1 MDEQSVALDVEKTTE
16 AENQPSYEYNSF
28 SSSLAYSNYYFG
40 LNIFD
45 MYSQDQLAALVKD
58 PMANNQILRELS
70 LILYGTNGQFSN
82 SVDFMVA
89 MPTLDSVVI
98 SRGASPTKKRRNEQ
112 LMESALRT
120 IKHKEFLRDALFR
133 DLVEGVCFYYLETVS
148 RPESKK
154 KMLTDYD
161 VNSIVELNE
170 VGMNAS
176 VISLPA
182 DYTRIVGFKNSS
194 PVLAFNLDY
203 FKTSDLEPIEQKL
216 RKFPKEIRDAYN
228 KKKGTWKE
236 SGNWVVLNNDHT
248 ISHKIKSKR
257 EEIWGRPLVLS
268 AISDILYGDYFVQTK
283 RNVLDD
289 LNSEIYFLTFPESA
303 TKGLSALNKNQQE
316 SLHNSVKQA
325 IQSKATSGK
334 PRKNFFSLPAGTK
347 LDSLDSANTD
357 ILDDKYESKIGSK
370 ISGNLGMSAS
380 LLDGESSGSFS
391 ANQQNLEL
399 VSARIFRYIDEISN
413 ELNKALNNCIIK
425 DKKNQAEIKYIPIT
439 HVNKNSMISAVKDLY
454 ISGKGS
460 ISLWA
465 AAVGIQPDIFFSLIE
480 KEREMKWDEIPVHA
494 TSYNSS
500 GNQDNNGGRPTT
512 DTPTDSTVK
521 SRNSDGNNTPSPSD
535 N

>member
-45 MYSQDQLAALVKD
+45 MYSQEQLAALVRD

-120 IKHKEFLRDALFR
+120 IKHKEFLRDAIFR
-133 DLVEGVCFYYLETVS
+133 DLVEGICFYYLETVS
-148 RPESKK
+148 RPVSNK

-170 VGMNAS
+170 VGMNAC

-203 FKTSDLEPIEQKL
+203 FTTSDLEPIEQKL

-228 KKKGTWKE
+228 KQKE

-248 ISHKIKSKR
+248 ITYKIKSKKD
-257 EEIWGRPLVLS
+257 EIWGRPLVLS
-268 AISDILYGDYFVQTK
+268 AITDILYSDYFINTK

-289 LNSEIYFLTFPESA
+289 LNNKIYFMTFPQGRDPG
-303 TKGLSALNKNQQE
+303 TSALNKTQQE
-316 SLHNSVKQA
+316 NLHVAVRDVLKT
-325 IQSKATSGK
+325 QSGRGK
-334 PRKNFFSLPAGTK
+334 SKKNFFSLPAGTK
-347 LDSLDSANTD
+347 LDSLDAANTD
-357 ILDDKYESKIGSK
+357 IFDDKYESNLGSK
-370 ISGNLGMSAS
+370 ISGSIGMSAS
-380 LLDGESSGSFS
+380 LLDGMSSGSFS

-399 VSARIFRYIDEISN
+399 VSSRIFQYIEGISS
-413 ELNKALNNCIIK
+413 ELNKAINACIIN
-425 DKKNQAEIKYIPIT
+425 DKKNIAEVKYLPIT
-439 HVNKNSMISAVKDLY
+439 HVNKGSMVGYAKDLY
-454 ISGKGS
+454 VTGKGS
-460 ISLWA
+460 ISLWS
-465 AAVGIQPDIFFSLIE
+465 AAVGIPSEVFFSLLE
-480 KEREMKWDEIPVHA
+480 KEKEMGWDDIPVHS
-494 TSYNSS
+494 TSYNTS
-500 GNQDNNGGRPTT
+500 GNSDNTGGRPVT
-512 DTPTDSTVK
+512 DSPTDSTVK
-521 SRNSDGNNTPSPSD
+521 SRNSNGNATPSPSD